1 MEGDGPSRGTP
12 VDSRIALASVDP
24 VAADTLGARLMGFDA
39 KKILYLS
46 AMAEAGMGQG
56 DLDRIK
62 LLGNRMDE
70 CSYRFKN
77 SPLLHFSAA
86 LEA

>member
-1 MEGDGPSRGTP
+1 
-12 VDSRIALASVDP
+12 
-24 VAADTLGARLMGFDA
+24 MGYNA

-46 AMAEAGMGQG
+46 AMADAGMGQG
-56 DLDRIK
+56 DLDKITV
-62 LLGNRMDE
+62 LGNRIDE

-86 LEA
+86 LDS

>member
-1 MEGDGPSRGTP
+1 MT
-12 VDSRIALASVDP
+12 V
-24 VAADTLGARLMGFDA
+24 RLIVSCLWGWADA

-46 AMAEAGMGQG
+46 SMAEAGMGQG
-56 DLDRIK
+56 DLDKIK
-62 LLGNRMDE
+62 VLGSRTDQ